1 MKKVIEQIRAL
12 AKPFWLIL
20 MISFALTIGWIVGY
34 YSNKITTNYINQKI
48 VKTTKTTSVAL
59 DEKNQLILIN
69 KETGEYQVYSDS
81 LGLNIFNIY
90 AKSIVS
96 LK

>member
-1 MKKVIEQIRAL
+1 MKNVIVQLKAL
-12 AKPFWLIL
+12 TKPFVLIL
-20 MISFALTIGWIVGY
+20 MICFALTIGWIVGY
-34 YSNKITTNYINQKI
+34 YSNKIATNYTNQKV
-48 VKTTKTTSVAL
+48 VKTTKTTSVAI